1 MEELRNLPSAASAHR
16 SRWRT
21 QGWVGLL
28 LIATCWPLNWT
39 LKGVTEYLFFPLW
52 LGFVLVFVASSPVW
66 WMFEVIN
73 HRTANWEY
81 LGSNHFTTFEH
92 YLLCTISFSTVMPA
106 VFETA
111 ELAGSFKWV
120 ERFPFGPRVRETAAL
135 EAGFF
140 LAGAGMLLL
149 TLAWPKYCYPFV
161 WTSLVLILEPLNRC
175 LGREHFME
183 YLERGDWRPIVSLSI
198 GALICGFFWE
208 MWNYYSWPK
217 WIYHTP
223 GAQFLHV
230 FEMPLLGYGG
240 YVPFALELFVLRNL
254 LWRGAP
260 RLMI

>member
-1 MEELRNLPSAASAHR
+1 MEELRNSPSTASAPR
-16 SRWRT
+16 NRWPA
-21 QGWVGLL
+21 QGWIGLL
-28 LIATCWPLNWT
+28 LIAICWPLNWT
-39 LKGVTEYLFFPLW
+39 MKGVTAYLFFPLW
-52 LGFVLVFVASSPVW
+52 LGYILVVDALVAVRRGSSMWTRSRKESVLLFVASSPVW

-73 HRTANWEY
+73 RRTTNWEY
-81 LGSNHFTTFEH
+81 LGSNHFTTFEY

-111 ELAGSFKWV
+111 ELVGTFKWV
-120 ERFPFGPRVRETAAL
+120 ERFTFGPRIRQTAAL
-135 EAGFF
+135 E
-140 LAGAGMLLL
+140 
-149 TLAWPKYCYPFV
+149 
-161 WTSLVLILEPLNRC
+161 PLNSW

-183 YLERGDWRPIVSLSI
+183 YLERGDWRPIVSLSV

-223 GAQFLHV
+223 GAQFLEI

-260 RLMI
+260 RVEESWGR

>member
-52 LGFVLVFVASSPVW
+52 LGYVLV
-66 WMFEVIN
+66 
-73 HRTANWEY
+73 
-81 LGSNHFTTFEH
+81 
-92 YLLCTISFSTVMPA
+92 
-106 VFETA
+106 
-111 ELAGSFKWV
+111 V
-120 ERFPFGPRVRETAAL
+120 EAL

-161 WTSLVLILEPLNRC
+161 WTSLVLILEPLNRW

-183 YLERGDWRPIVSLSI
+183 YLERGDWRPIVSLSV

-230 FEMPLLGYGG
+230 FEMPLLGYG
-240 YVPFALELFVLRNL
+240 VCVALALGLFLCV
-254 LWRGAP
+254 
-260 RLMI
+260 

>member
-52 LGFVLVFVASSPVW
+52 LGYVLVVDALVAARTGSSMWTRSRKEFVLLFVASSPVW
-66 WMFEVIN
+66 WVFEVIN
-73 HRTANWEY
+73 DRTANWGYVEVINDRTANWEY
-81 LGSNHFTTFEH
+81 LGSKHFTTFEH

-120 ERFPFGPRVRETAAL
+120 ERFTFGPRVRETAAL

-161 WTSLVLILEPLNRC
+161 WTSLVLILEPLNRW

-183 YLERGDWRPIVSLSI
+183 YLERGDWRAIVSVLV
-198 GALICGFFWE
+198 GGLI
-208 MWNYYSWPK
+208 
-217 WIYHTP
+217 
-223 GAQFLHV
+223 
-230 FEMPLLGYGG
+230 
-240 YVPFALELFVLRNL
+240 
-254 LWRGAP
+254 
-260 RLMI
+260 